1 MNHPTITAFWQVVSG
16 FDEEQKRSL
25 LKFVTSC
32 SRPPLLGFK
41 VIFICLIFFMH
52 KIISQDLDP
61 PFCIQNA
68 GVEQERLPTAST
80 CMNLLKLPDFR
91 VRIII
96 FGLFTFWELENR
108 QASVSIHKII
118 GIQSINLKQPNWL

>member
-1 MNHPTITAFWQVVSG
+1 MTKITVFPLKGQRCDALRCEMNHPTITAFWQVVTG

-41 VIFICLIFFMH
+41 
-52 KIISQDLDP
+52 DLDP

-68 GVEQERLPTAST
+68 GSEPERLPTAST

-91 VRIII
+91 DAVVLKKKLIYAIESGAG
-96 FGLFTFWELENR
+96 FEL
-108 QASVSIHKII
+108 S
-118 GIQSINLKQPNWL
+118 